1 MNQPSTDKNP
11 LQLTRRNI
19 IANIATLL
27 SGSTAAQGMTA
38 VTLLFT
44 ARQLGA
50 VHYGQY
56 VAAFT
61 LVSFTAV
68 LFSLGLD
75 LWLLRNAGRE
85 PTELARLTGSLLA
98 IKGCIGGIWLAVFF
112 GLASIL
118 DPSRFPVELIRLSAL
133 AVWLDGMF
141 SINLT
146 AFRASLRNTYSAVLE
161 AGTVGLWLLMTFLLT
176 TSGQAQPLA
185 YLGVRIVASLVGV
198 VVSSLLVWHKVQ
210 PRVSLLFIKRALGEA
225 LPFAGSEILA
235 MANMR
240 QDVLI
245 VALMLGDK
253 AAGLYSPAV
262 GIINAAFVLPAAI
275 YLVITPV
282 LSNLF
287 ATNVDKAWVIAKQ
300 GILLLA
306 LAGLA
311 ASIGLVV
318 IAGPIISLLGVTFH
332 GSREVLL
339 TLSVI
344 LFSHSISFGMASILV
359 ATGQQKKRTIIQ
371 AIVVAINAI
380 LDFAIVHWAGIIGV
394 AIVYV
399 ISDILLLVG
408 YSWLVWRN
416 RSAVINQIAEINPIS

>member
-1 MNQPSTDKNP
+1 MKQPSIDKNP

-27 SGSTAAQGMTA
+27 SGSTAAQGMMA

-50 VHYGQY
+50 VQYGQY

-85 PTELARLTGSLLA
+85 PTQLASLTGSLLA

-161 AGTVGLWLLMTFLLT
+161 AGTVGLWLLMTFLLM
-176 TSGQAQPLA
+176 TSGQAQPMA

-198 VVSSLLVWHKVQ
+198 VVSSLLVWYKVQ
-210 PRVSLLFIKRALGEA
+210 PRVSLLFVKRAL
-225 LPFAGSEILA
+225 SE
-235 MANMR
+235 
-240 QDVLI
+240 D
-245 VALMLGDK
+245 
-253 AAGLYSPAV
+253 S
-262 GIINAAFVLPAAI
+262 AI
-275 YLVITPV
+275 CRV
-282 LSNLF
+282 
-287 ATNVDKAWVIAKQ
+287 
-300 GILLLA
+300 
-306 LAGLA
+306 
-311 ASIGLVV
+311 
-318 IAGPIISLLGVTFH
+318 
-332 GSREVLL
+332 
-339 TLSVI
+339 
-344 LFSHSISFGMASILV
+344 
-359 ATGQQKKRTIIQ
+359 
-371 AIVVAINAI
+371 
-380 LDFAIVHWAGIIGV
+380 
-394 AIVYV
+394 
-399 ISDILLLVG
+399 
-408 YSWLVWRN
+408 
-416 RSAVINQIAEINPIS
+416 

>member
-1 MNQPSTDKNP
+1 MKQPSIDKNP

-27 SGSTAAQGMTA
+27 SGSTAAQGMMA

-85 PTELARLTGSLLA
+85 PTQLASLTGSLLA

-161 AGTVGLWLLMTFLLT
+161 AGTVGLWLLLTFLLMT
-176 TSGQAQPLA
+176 NGQAQPMA

-198 VVSSLLVWHKVQ
+198 VVSSLLVWYKVQ
-210 PRVSLLFIKRALGEA
+210 PRVSLLFVKRALREI
-225 LPFAGSEILA
+225 LPFAGSDLLA
-235 MANMR
+235 MATMR

-245 VALMLGDK
+245 VALMLGSQ
-253 AAGLYSPAV
+253 AAGLYSPAI
-262 GIINAAFVLPAAI
+262 GIISAAFVVPGAI
-275 YLVITPV
+275 YLVVTPV

-287 ATNVDKAWVIAKQ
+287 STNIRQAWIIARQ
-300 GILLLA
+300 SIIVSA
-306 LAGLA
+306 LVGLA
-311 ASIGLVV
+311 AFLGLAL
-318 IAGPIISLLGVTFH
+318 IAGPVISLLGVTFH

-344 LFSHSISFGMASILV
+344 LFTHSIAFGMASILV
-359 ATGQQKKRTIIQ
+359 ATGQQAKRTIIQ
-371 AIVVAINAI
+371 AIVVAVNAI
-380 LDFAIVHWAGIIGV
+380 LDFGIVHWAGILGV
-394 AIVYV
+394 AVVYV
-399 ISDILLLVG
+399 ISDIFLMIG
-408 YSWLVWRN
+408 YSWLVWQYYRKG
-416 RSAVINQIAEINPIS
+416 INNKPL